1 MPTYGY
7 RCSRGHHWEVVQRMT
22 EAPLTQCP
30 ECEAPATRVFYPVGV
45 VFKGQGFYK
54 TDSRGSDSGSI
65 GGGGSDGS
73 GEKDGKSKGEPA
85 KTDTKAKAASDSGGP
100 KADSDGGS
108 KTSSDG
114 GGKSD
119 APSTPPTKTEQKSGT

>member
-7 RCSRGHHWEVVQRMT
+7 RCTRGHQWEVVQRIT
-22 EAPLTQCP
+22 EAPLAVCP
-30 ECEAPATRVFYPVGV
+30 ECGSPATRIFYPVGI

-65 GGGGSDGS
+65 GGAGSDGS
-73 GEKDGKSKGEPA
+73 GEKDGKSGAEPA
-85 KTDTKAKAASDSGGP
+85 KTDTKAKTASDGGNG
-100 KADSDGGS
+100 KTGSDGGS

-114 GGKSD
+114 GGKTD
-119 APSTPPTKTEQKSGT
+119 APSTPPAKTEQKSGT